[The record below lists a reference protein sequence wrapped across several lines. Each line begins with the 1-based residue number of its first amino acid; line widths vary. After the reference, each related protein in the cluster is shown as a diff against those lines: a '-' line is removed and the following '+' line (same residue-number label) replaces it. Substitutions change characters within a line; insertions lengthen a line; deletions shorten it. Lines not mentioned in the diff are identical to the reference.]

1 MVTSAT
7 ALISENS
14 LEAYMRQIKTFPL
27 LSREEEEETAYRMH
41 EKNDQAAKDKLV
53 TSNLRFVVQ
62 VAHEFR
68 RKDRVLLDLIQEGN
82 LGLLHAV
89 QKFDPARGYRLITYA
104 VWWIRAYIQ
113 SHVIRNWSLVKLGTT
128 QAQRKIFFRMGAA
141 QNKFLR
147 EHGEHALS
155 AEQRHHILAEYLGV
169 SARDVSMMEIRQAA
183 RDFSLDATID
193 DDKSKTP
200 LDLLSTNE
208 ELRADSIVSDKELR
222 VRLQPILKEALQTL
236 KPREREIIISRMA
249 SDEPL
254 TLRELGTRFGVSR
267 ERARQIEARA
277 REKLQVYIASRFPE
291 LDQVFGDVIDCPS
304 SAD

>member
-169 SARDVSMMEIRQAA
+169 SARDVSMMEIRQA
-183 RDFSLDATID
+183 
-193 DDKSKTP
+193 
-200 LDLLSTNE
+200 
-208 ELRADSIVSDKELR
+208 
-222 VRLQPILKEALQTL
+222 
-236 KPREREIIISRMA
+236 
-249 SDEPL
+249 
-254 TLRELGTRFGVSR
+254 
-267 ERARQIEARA
+267 
-277 REKLQVYIASRFPE
+277 
-291 LDQVFGDVIDCPS
+291 
-304 SAD
+304 